1 MQQYSSPSRIS
12 IIGWTVTILAAIG
25 AFIFIAMLRG
35 KHHEQP
41 REQLPVLA
49 QVPPFAFT
57 SDSGNKVT
65 RDTLAGKIWVADF
78 IFTRCPGPCPAM
90 SLRMSQLQ
98 RLLVSSPDDVRL
110 VSVTVDP
117 EFDSPNELA
126 KYGTK
131 YGSDPARWMFLTG
144 APDDI
149 TRFVS
154 KGMLLPLAKNADGAP
169 MHSQRFV
176 VVDRQGGIRAYRD
189 LSDPNLLQELLADIT
204 TLRLEKPASGK

>member
-1 MQQYSSPSRIS
+1 MQQYTSPSRIS
-12 IIGWTVTILAAIG
+12 IIGWTVTILAAIA
-25 AFIFIAMLRG
+25 AFIFIAKLRG

-78 IFTRCPGPCPAM
+78 IFTRCPGPCPIM
-90 SLRMSQLQ
+90 SLRMSELQ

-117 EFDSPNELA
+117 EFDSASELA
-126 KYGTK
+126 KYGMK
-131 YGSDPARWMFLTG
+131 YGSDPARWLFLTG
-144 APDDI
+144 SSDDI
-149 TRFVS
+149 TQFVS
-154 KGMLLPLAKNADGAP
+154 KGMLLPLAKNGDGAP

-189 LSDPNLLQELLADIT
+189 LSDPNLVEELLTDIA
-204 TLRLEKPASGK
+204 TLRAEKPAWK